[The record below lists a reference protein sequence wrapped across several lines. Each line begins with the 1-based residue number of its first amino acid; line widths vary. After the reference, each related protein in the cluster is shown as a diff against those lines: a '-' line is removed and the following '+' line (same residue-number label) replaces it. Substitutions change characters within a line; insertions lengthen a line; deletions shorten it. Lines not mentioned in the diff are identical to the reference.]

1 MQLIQKHPDHDTLLT
16 AAGGFIA
23 TCSVVFNDD
32 WSEWSKFESPV
43 AETQEIFIRGGAVP
57 YILKAMTRFPDDKG
71 TIIMGFISL
80 AALAWQN
87 KEGIALVVES
97 IEMID
102 KALVRKFC
110 VCVVFVY
117 NAYIER
123 NCARKHKIQKLKQ
136 QHTHTHNR
144 TGQRRQQG
152 SRRYVLWPA
161 CPGRPCQF
169 PRE

>member
-57 YILKAMTRFPDDKG
+57 YIIKAMARFPDDKG

-102 KALVRKFC
+102 KALVRILC
-110 VCVVFVY
+110 VC
-117 NAYIER
+117 
-123 NCARKHKIQKLKQ
+123 C
-136 QHTHTHNR
+136 T
-144 TGQRRQQG
+144 
-152 SRRYVLWPA
+152 YV
-161 CPGRPCQF
+161 C
-169 PRE
+169 E